1 VPIRRSTGTQ
11 PIRSLVGSH
20 RATLGTRHVAA
31 SLKASMRKPTITRGE
46 PTRFLIRIAPTG
58 VGRKS
63 GWESP
68 RDRHFRKRLAMRKTR
83 RSALGHWRRARKRV
97 RPR

>member
-1 VPIRRSTGTQ
+1 
-11 PIRSLVGSH
+11 
-20 RATLGTRHVAA
+20 
-31 SLKASMRKPTITRGE
+31 
-46 PTRFLIRIAPTG
+46 LIRIAPTG
-58 VGRKS
+58 AGRKS

-68 RDRHFRKRLAMRKTR
+68 RDRHFRKRLALRKTR